1 MNLAKT
7 PHKHITYSH
16 LTKNNNPHLSKH
28 TFVPFYP
35 LQIPLITPTYFEYL
49 KYKKKKKQS
58 KQSKYKTSLRFFV
71 LKKKILK
78 NFKIIEKKNLWKRKC
93 ENHQWW
99 QRTKYWFLF
108 CVNFLFVLCFFL
120 QYSVDKILSTSEKFD
135 DVIVIAIIIC

>member
-71 LKKKILK
+71 LKKNIKE
-78 NFKIIEKKNLWKRKC
+78 F
-93 ENHQWW
+93 
-99 QRTKYWFLF
+99 
-108 CVNFLFVLCFFL
+108 
-120 QYSVDKILSTSEKFD
+120 
-135 DVIVIAIIIC
+135 

>member
-49 KYKKKKKQS
+49 KYKKKKNKVS
-58 KQSKYKTSLRFFV
+58 KANIKPVCVFSYCKKYIKDT
-71 LKKKILK
+71 LK
-78 NFKIIEKKNLWKRKC
+78 NYDLEGNKVFRC
-93 ENHQWW
+93 S
-99 QRTKYWFLF
+99 FL
-108 CVNFLFVLCFFL
+108 N
-120 QYSVDKILSTSEKFD
+120 
-135 DVIVIAIIIC
+135 